1 MLTQTKPNKQNMT
14 TALIFIVALQV
25 VGIVGMTIAYATTC
39 QQRAK
44 HKRSQEQAWETYN
57 QRNV

>member
-1 MLTQTKPNKQNMT
+1 MT
-14 TALIFIVALQV
+14 AALLIIAALQV
-25 VGIVGMTIAYATTC
+25 VGIVGMTIAYAATC

-57 QRNV
+57 QQ

>member
-1 MLTQTKPNKQNMT
+1 MT
-14 TALIFIVALQV
+14 AALLIIAALQV

-39 QQRAK
+39 QQRAG

-57 QRNV
+57 QQ

>member
-1 MLTQTKPNKQNMT
+1 MT
-14 TALIFIVALQV
+14 TALLFIAALQL

-39 QQRAK
+39 QQRAN

-57 QRNV
+57 QQ